1 MRITGDSG
9 YARGMWLAETSEAFV
24 THPWH
29 YWLAVFLAIPTVLA
43 VLGIVGGYFFKVTRQ
58 RYPRGVEE

>member
-1 MRITGDSG
+1 
-9 YARGMWLAETSEAFV
+9 MWLAETSEAFV

-29 YWLAVFLAIPTVLA
+29 YWLAVFLTIPTVLA
-43 VLGIVGGYFFKVTRQ
+43 VLGVIGGYFFKVTRQ